1 VGAEAPRIGKSRQP
15 LREAIKWKAQGGVCR
30 ERMVDGSPV
39 RQGLNLEGRFVIG
52 FVGTF
57 KRWHGVDLLL
67 SAFRELHRADP
78 SIHLLLVGDGP
89 LRSQFEKEVQNAG
102 LIQAVTFAGA
112 LGHEDVPSMWPR
124 CFPARQLQV
133 SVRYHF

>member
-1 VGAEAPRIGKSRQP
+1 MMRQR
-15 LREAIKWKAQGGVCR
+15 LHTH
-30 ERMVDGSPV
+30 
-39 RQGLNLEGRFVIG
+39 F
-52 FVGTF
+52 
-57 KRWHGVDLLL
+57 VDLAWVRGSDSPGASCGARKCRLL